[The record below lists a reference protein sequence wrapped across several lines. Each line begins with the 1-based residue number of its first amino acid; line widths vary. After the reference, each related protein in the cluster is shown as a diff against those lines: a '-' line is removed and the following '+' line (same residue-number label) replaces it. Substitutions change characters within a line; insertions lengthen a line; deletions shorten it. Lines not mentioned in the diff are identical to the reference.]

1 MLVLAQTITRLMPP
15 ITAQGRPSTQA
26 RAVGST
32 TSTTTGE
39 KSMSRSSRLLFMVL
53 MAVAGQV
60 NAINL
65 DACRPLLR
73 NLPTD
78 TNSLWQY
85 GADFSNSID
94 ALNRERR
101 GDQANRALL
110 LGFSAMVIR
119 KEAFSLA
126 TLTAFYDFLDSNL
139 QKEDSVKSLLTKS
152 IFDYFDNMKDT
163 LNYAE
168 KVAPLITDSSL
179 RDDAKNIIRE
189 LRRLQSSYGACQY

>member
-1 MLVLAQTITRLMPP
+1 
-15 ITAQGRPSTQA
+15 
-26 RAVGST
+26 
-32 TSTTTGE
+32 
-39 KSMSRSSRLLFMVL
+39 MSRSSRLLFVVL
-53 MAVAGQV
+53 LVVTGYA

-78 TNSLWQY
+78 TNNLWQY

-139 QKEDSVKSLLTKS
+139 QKEDSVKSLLSKS

-163 LNYAE
+163 LKYAE

-189 LRRLQSSYGACQY
+189 LRRIQNMYGVCQD

>member
-1 MLVLAQTITRLMPP
+1 
-15 ITAQGRPSTQA
+15 
-26 RAVGST
+26 
-32 TSTTTGE
+32 
-39 KSMSRSSRLLFMVL
+39 
-53 MAVAGQV
+53 
-60 NAINL
+60 
-65 DACRPLLR
+65 
-73 NLPTD
+73 
-78 TNSLWQY
+78 
-85 GADFSNSID
+85 
-94 ALNRERR
+94 
-101 GDQANRALL
+101 
-110 LGFSAMVIR
+110 MVIR

-179 RDDAKNIIRE
+179 RDDAKNIIKE